1 MGPNRLAEFREYL
14 RFISLP
20 LFLYVLLNSVYPISQ
35 CQLFVS
41 VGLTDPLPVY
51 PRDIW
56 LLNKLFVENESS
68 SRLTYLQVYSRNRL
82 CCLLSD
88 SDNSFHQW

>member
-14 RFISLP
+14 RCISLP

-68 SRLTYLQVYSRNRL
+68 SRLTYKFIVEIVFAA
-82 CCLLSD
+82 CCPIAITVFI
-88 SDNSFHQW
+88 NGR